1 MNVRRF
7 AEIRKNMNFT
17 FLGCAA
23 FFIKYFWTIMKFYF
37 IFDLNIEKSFCNP
50 LTYLQNRPLIWPCE
64 LRLSYQYTFSYFM
77 RFRSEKY
84 FQLLTRSIRQ
94 CCSWFAYVGISYVLY
109 CTCLFS
115 LLRFQL
121 VVTTRMRMCH
131 LAVYILRNFSH

>member
-64 LRLSYQYTFSYFM
+64 LRLRYQYTVSYFM
-77 RFRSEKY
+77 RFRSEMY

-94 CCSWFAYVGISYVLY
+94 CWSWFAYVGISYVIILH
-109 CTCLFS
+109 LFVQFIEVS
-115 LLRFQL
+115 
-121 VVTTRMRMCH
+121 VSCYDAYAYVP
-131 LAVYILRNFSH
+131 FSCIHFT